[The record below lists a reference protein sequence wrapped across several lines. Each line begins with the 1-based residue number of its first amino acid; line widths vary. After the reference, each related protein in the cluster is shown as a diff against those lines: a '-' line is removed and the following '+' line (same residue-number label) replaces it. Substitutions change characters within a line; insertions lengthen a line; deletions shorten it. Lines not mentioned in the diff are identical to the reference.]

1 MRTHLT
7 HAPSQSLRNYP
18 LMATMLVDSRHHGP
32 PSSDRIVRAFFICRR
47 YGLRSPYQGY
57 SQIIVG
63 ETELFFACLDSKNE
77 ALYARWLKAME
88 VYAPLYAHHG
98 LKVGDSPIAKVI
110 EPLMSHLDWL
120 ESEEGGM
127 SSTQVL
133 ERCTEVV
140 NVLKRAMADVKK
152 GVLASLHWNT
162 YDEEYTWKELKGRVQ
177 PKDVP
182 PRKRKRLM

>member
-1 MRTHLT
+1 
-7 HAPSQSLRNYP
+7 
-18 LMATMLVDSRHHGP
+18 
-32 PSSDRIVRAFFICRR
+32 
-47 YGLRSPYQGY
+47 
-57 SQIIVG
+57 
-63 ETELFFACLDSKNE
+63 
-77 ALYARWLKAME
+77 ME

-133 ERCTEVV
+133 EQCAEVV

-162 YDEEYTWKELKGRVQ
+162 YDFEYSWKVLMERVQ

-182 PRKRKRLM
+182 PRKRKRLMQL